1 MKTDSCNLS
10 FEYLHR
16 DGGNYKIF
24 GSIIIK
30 NIDKISPSKAT
41 VLLEKRLIDTEY
53 FYPKMANIPL
63 FEEHKED
70 GDFFTDWYEFDK
82 FSLTDENPSD
92 ARSLKEFINSFEN

>member
-1 MKTDSCNLS
+1 MKTDSINLR

-30 NIDKISPSKAT
+30 NIDKISPLKAT
-41 VLLEKRLIDTEY
+41 ALVEKILIDTEY
-53 FYPKMANIPL
+53 FYPKEAKIPL
-63 FEEHKED
+63 FEEHTKD
-70 GDFFTDWYEFDK
+70 SKFFTDWYEFDK

-92 ARSLKEFINSFEN
+92 SRSLKEFIKSLEN

>member
-1 MKTDSCNLS
+1 MKTDSNNLR

-41 VLLEKRLIDTEY
+41 LLLEKKLIDAEY
-53 FYPKMANIPL
+53 FYPEIAKIPL
-63 FEEHKED
+63 FEEHK
-70 GDFFTDWYEFDK
+70 GDSEFFTDWYEFDK
-82 FSLTDENPSD
+82 FSLTDENPND
-92 ARSLKEFINSFEN
+92 PRSFKEFIQSFDH

>member
-1 MKTDSCNLS
+1 MKTDSINLR

-30 NIDKISPSKAT
+30 NINKISPSNAT
-41 VLLEKRLIDTEY
+41 VLLEKELIDGEY
-53 FYPKMANIPL
+53 FYPKMAKIPL

-70 GDFFTDWYEFDK
+70 SEFFTDWYEFDK
-82 FSLTDENPSD
+82 FSLTDETPSD
-92 ARSLKEFINSFEN
+92 SLSLKEFIKSFED